1 MKGSRAPVEV
11 ADASDTLRRLGCAPA
26 EVLELGAG
34 APAWLEPPTTVVR
47 VVRAGTGVR
56 G

>member
-1 MKGSRAPVEV
+1 V
-11 ADASDTLRRLGCAPA
+11 AESADTLRRLGCAPA
-26 EVLELGAG
+26 EVLELGDG

-47 VVRAGTGVR
+47 VVRAGTDVR